1 MALKNV
7 VSFKY
12 SNAEIAA
19 DAAEIVTLY
28 TVPVGKTFL
37 LREVMLWAADP
48 NPDTTVALYIF
59 KAAGTDF
66 TTGAIA
72 RGTGALS
79 IYLREVPASCHAIV
93 QDANTDARE
102 GFLAQRFH
110 VLEAGDIIKLIA
122 WPDATALVN
131 TIMHMVYIS
140 GDET

>member
-7 VSFKY
+7 VSFKF
-12 SNAEIAA
+12 SNNAINA
-19 DAAEIVTLY
+19 DEAQIVTLY

-48 NPDTTVALYIF
+48 NADTTVAIYIF
-59 KAAGTDF
+59 KAGGTDF
-66 TTGAIA
+66 TTSAIA

-122 WPDATALVN
+122 WPDASASAN
-131 TIMHMVYIS
+131 TIMHMIYVS
-140 GDET
+140 GDES